1 MVCPK
6 CGSNNV
12 NVVSEQVNAKT
23 SSKGNGCLENGKN
36 TSYYLHLRTLVACRK
51 AQRHKQNKN

>member
-12 NVVSEQVNAKT
+12 NIVSEQVNAKT
-23 SSKGNGCLENGKN
+23 SSKGNGCL
-36 TSYYLHLRTLVACRK
+36 
-51 AQRHKQNKN
+51 